1 MITIPDLCSGHNGED
16 FTIFNVMATGMLC
29 IFAVLYTKTQ
39 TFQKLS
45 TSLPLIAIF
54 LCFLSAI
61 CVHLQWRYLGLA
73 ELTLKALQWI
83 TDLASRLA
91 ILWFSYAQVDYLMR
105 QKIWLKLYVGCTFV
119 TMVVSWSFMVVILFS
134 NVPSY
139 QFKPAILIYLSADLL
154 ATCLSMYIGYL
165 VLLVLLKKRKATA
178 IEILGKIFLGPGG
191 TIVISCASAI
201 VNVFLQAFDDSCYY
215 ELLLAS
221 RICMLQIFNV
231 KLAAVM
237 QKRADQKK
245 ALQRAIT
252 AKKRAELVN
261 ENPELGNETT
271 EEPILR
277 QPMYE
282 EQLVLDDLIAES
294 EENAALPNPSPRV
307 QRKDTKDQ
315 LKDRDDRL
323 KERIERQSKIHVYVK
338 YADNLNGIV
347 PQPTPTKSTG
357 SGPKPPGHRPLASPQ
372 NFNRGNFSNGRPGSI
387 LPHPLVDPK
396 LLDEDTNAKRR
407 KSKLDITTV
416 RIQVKGKGNYIES
429 GTKPP
434 PRSKSSTNKNSEFLD
449 MEDSGNKEPIVPIAP
464 SKDATKNGN
473 L

>member
-1 MITIPDLCSGHNGED
+1 
-16 FTIFNVMATGMLC
+16 
-29 IFAVLYTKTQ
+29 
-39 TFQKLS
+39 
-45 TSLPLIAIF
+45 
-54 LCFLSAI
+54 
-61 CVHLQWRYLGLA
+61 
-73 ELTLKALQWI
+73 
-83 TDLASRLA
+83 
-91 ILWFSYAQVDYLMR
+91 
-105 QKIWLKLYVGCTFV
+105 
-119 TMVVSWSFMVVILFS
+119 
-134 NVPSY
+134 
-139 QFKPAILIYLSADLL
+139 
-154 ATCLSMYIGYL
+154 
-165 VLLVLLKKRKATA
+165 LVLLKKRKATA

-271 EEPILR
+271 EEPVILR

-294 EENAALPNPSPRV
+294 EENAALPKPSPRV

-347 PQPTPTKSTG
+347 TQPIPTKSTG
-357 SGPKPPGHRPLASPQ
+357 SGSKPPGHRPLASPQ
-372 NFNRGNFSNGRPGSI
+372 NFNRENFSNGRPGSI

-449 MEDSGNKEPIVPIAP
+449 MEDSGNKEPIVPIVP